1 MRRIRNERGMV
12 LLVVVIL
19 VALLSA
25 ILVDQTYRQ
34 LIDLRLVETFRD
46 RTKAYYLARGGL
58 KAGQA
63 VLNEDKNSYDALP
76 ENWAQPLEGVQVGQ
90 GTISLRMEALDGR
103 YALNRLVTV
112 QGNVDVIERDRLLR
126 LLTELEIEAPD
137 ERVAT
142 ILDWLDPDSDTRIGG
157 AESDYYQ
164 SPPLAYP
171 ARNGPMDSLEE
182 LQRLR
187 GFDKEL
193 IAKIRPHVSIHGSYA
208 INLNLASREVVL
220 SLHESVTEAEWEA
233 LKEKRQEAPLEELSD
248 VRELLGWEPIY
259 LSIKPQLSVSSNIYR
274 ILAEGRVGRG
284 IRRMEAVYVKNNGT
298 VLTQKAF

>member
-164 SPPLAYP
+164 SQPLAYP

-193 IAKIRPHVSIHGSYA
+193 IEKIRPHVSIHGSYA

-233 LKEKRQEAPLEELSD
+233 LKEKRQEAPLEKLSD

-274 ILAEGRVGRG
+274 ILVEGRVGRG